1 MNTVTVRIVVV
12 VALAGLI
19 TLLVAVLTDNTFVAV
34 GVIALAVL
42 GILLL
47 LRDWRADRPRPA
59 PVADVEA
66 ELPEPDPVDP
76 AMSAEMFAP
85 DISTEA
91 GGPSSDARA
100 D

>member
-1 MNTVTVRIVVV
+1 MRIVVV

-19 TLLVAVLTDNTFVAV
+19 TLVVAVLTDNTFVAI

-47 LRDWRADRPRPA
+47 LRDWRSDRRAPA
-59 PVADVEA
+59 TPVETA
-66 ELPEPDPVDP
+66 EVDEPEPETVAIPLSP
-76 AMSAEMFAP
+76 EMFAP
-85 DISTEA
+85 DISTDSD
-91 GGPSSDARA
+91 GPSADARA